1 MSIHPADRATSR
13 PTQHRSNINFSCFFS
28 ARHHRKLNIFGSK
41 QYEGV
46 TFGVQ
51 ITWGEDCSLVSYMK
65 SIKRFTHTHT
75 QMHTFNDRATCLSH
89 GGVLQN
95 CSVLSGTKAAVP
107 GHRTGK
113 STSTRAQWHGE
124 NLDKLQPD
132 GGRTW
137 KEKKG
142 FIYNNNKKSAE
153 KKSDYSN
160 RGSDYK
166 KQAEAAVEDG
176 WTDLAE
182 IKGTQT
188 MRGTERKKETE
199 VSSWQNKRIK
209 SERRAAISP
218 SQDGPHK
225 HAKAQHAGRRATAGR
240 LRSEA
245 AD

>member
-1 MSIHPADRATSR
+1 MLACQLALITKYKHILNLPGICFKKTKPDLAGHRERLLYNIMSIHPADRATSR

-113 STSTRAQWHGE
+113 STSTRAQWHGV

-137 KEKKG
+137 REKKG
-142 FIYNNNKKSAE
+142 RFIYNNNKKSAE

-166 KQAEAAVEDG
+166 KQAEAG
-176 WTDLAE
+176 R
-182 IKGTQT
+182 I
-188 MRGTERKKETE
+188 
-199 VSSWQNKRIK
+199 WQK
-209 SERRAAISP
+209 
-218 SQDGPHK
+218 
-225 HAKAQHAGRRATAGR
+225 
-240 LRSEA
+240 
-245 AD
+245 